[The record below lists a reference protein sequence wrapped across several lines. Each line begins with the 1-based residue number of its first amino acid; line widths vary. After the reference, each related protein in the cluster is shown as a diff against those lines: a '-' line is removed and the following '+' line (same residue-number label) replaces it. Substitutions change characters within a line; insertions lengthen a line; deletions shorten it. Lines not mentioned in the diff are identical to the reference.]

1 MLLVDLWVRL
11 DFGYSRRCF
20 LMCAFSRCTIV
31 CYYPFALGFSRLSLT
46 LALCGHRYSFVPCTS
61 WGPGEDQ
68 KRFLM
73 LPCFSNFIIWNSFQS
88 SHTLRQP
95 LLVIHDSK
103 MSLSSRRS
111 NLEVKKK
118 SPLIGAGELKLKRE
132 ALHSWVLSTLFQTL
146 PIAQLVEQGSSG
158 RDVSFL

>member
-1 MLLVDLWVRL
+1 MSQVRL
-11 DFGYSRRCF
+11 WLLRRCF
-20 LMCAFSRCTIV
+20 LMMSVAASIA
-31 CYYPFALGFSRLSLT
+31 CYYSFALGLGRLSLT
-46 LALCGHRYSFVPCTS
+46 LYLCGHRYSYDHWWSLFHVLHEGQVKIRKDFWC
-61 WGPGEDQ
+61 Q
-68 KRFLM
+68 
-73 LPCFSNFIIWNSFQS
+73 PCFSNFSIWNSFQL

-103 MSLSSRRS
+103 MSLSSWRS

-132 ALHSWVLSTLFQTL
+132 SVLFMSPQYIVPPS
-146 PIAQLVEQGSSG
+146 PIAQLVEHGSSG